1 MAEQRPLVLIAGQI
15 QQLPTGDTVAGSS
28 GTPSEE
34 EIVAYDAEEIDF
46 DDVNDYIYKGW
57 TAEGTGD
64 DTTAAVWR
72 VQRISFIGADGDITK
87 RWAQTTGSPDST
99 YSHIWDNRVSFTY

>member
-15 QQLPTGDTVAGSS
+15 EQLPLGDTVAGSA
-28 GTPSEE
+28 GGVSEE
-34 EIVAYDAEEIDF
+34 IIVAYDAEEVDF

-64 DTTAAVWR
+64 VESSAIWR
-72 VQRISFIGADGDITK
+72 IQRIEFIGTDGDVKK
-87 RWAQTTGSPDST
+87 RWANGDST
-99 YSHIWDNRVSFTY
+99 YAHIWNNRASFTY